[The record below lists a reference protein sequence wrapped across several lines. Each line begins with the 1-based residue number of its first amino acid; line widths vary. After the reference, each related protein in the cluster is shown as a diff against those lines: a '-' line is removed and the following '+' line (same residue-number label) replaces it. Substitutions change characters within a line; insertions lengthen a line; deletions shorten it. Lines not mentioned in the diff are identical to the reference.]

1 MIKFIQLNE
10 MPIEGVK
17 QIDKSNCT
25 LYIMENFSE
34 EFKQIIRDQLQ
45 GIWSGFATADSLP
58 EFYSYRFTLES
69 FLERYNP
76 KDDKTKKGMI
86 GELLAH
92 ILLNHTDNNLTSLSI
107 LKNKEEKSIKKGFDI
122 IYCDID
128 NDKLWYSEVK
138 SGKSETG
145 NEDSNTYNKILLNRA
160 KKGISD
166 MINERRNSL
175 WESALIDVDLVIKE
189 SNSKL
194 NLKKILSKDSP
205 ILKPEQKKNVILIS
219 SLYHSISD
227 CIDENNQ
234 VIFHDNAK
242 LEDIFNDIKV
252 ISIQKNTFE
261 AVANFLFNEAL
272 IS

>member
-1 MIKFIQLNE
+1 MS
-10 MPIEGVK
+10 IEGVK
-17 QIDKSNCT
+17 QINKSNCT
-25 LYIMENFSE
+25 LYIIENFSE

-45 GIWSGFATADSLP
+45 GIWSGFAMADSLP
-58 EFYSYRFTLES
+58 EFYSYKFTLES

-76 KDDKTKKGMI
+76 KDDNTKKGMI

-92 ILLNHTDNNLTSLSI
+92 MLLNHTDNNLTSLSI

-122 IYCDID
+122 IYCEVDC
-128 NDKLWYSEVK
+128 DKLWYSEVK
-138 SGKSETG
+138 SGKSENG
-145 NEDSNTYNKILLNRA
+145 NEDSNTYNDILLKRS
-160 KKGISD
+160 KKGISE
-166 MINERRNSL
+166 MIAERRNSL

-189 SNSKL
+189 NNGKL

-205 ILKPEQKKNVILIS
+205 ILKTDQKKNVILIS

-234 VIFHDNAK
+234 VAFYDTTK
-242 LEDIFNDIKV
+242 LEDIFNDIKI

-261 AVANFLFNEAL
+261 TVANFLSNEIL
-272 IS
+272 GS

>member
-1 MIKFIQLNE
+1 

-17 QIDKSNCT
+17 QIDKPNCT
-25 LYIMENFSE
+25 LYIIENFSE

-45 GIWSGFATADSLP
+45 GIWSGFAMADSLP
-58 EFYSYRFTLES
+58 EFYSYKLTLES
-69 FLERYNP
+69 FMDRYNP

-122 IYCDID
+122 IYCETDR
-128 NDKLWYSEVK
+128 DKLWYSEVK

-145 NEDSNTYNKILLNRA
+145 KEDSNAYNDILLNRA
-160 KKGISD
+160 KKGILD
-166 MINERRNSL
+166 MILERRNSL

-189 SNSKL
+189 SSGKL
-194 NLKKILSKDSP
+194 NLKKLLAKDSP
-205 ILKPEQKKNVILIS
+205 NLKIEQKKNVILIS
-219 SLYHSISD
+219 GLYHDISD
-227 CIDENNQ
+227 CIDESKQ
-234 VIFHDNAK
+234 VIFHLNTK
-242 LEDIFNDIKV
+242 QENIFNDIKI

-261 AVANFLFNEAL
+261 TVANFLANEIL
-272 IS
+272 VS